1 MPMNLIN
8 IFRTICPNAKE
19 YTFFPSTCGTF
30 STTDHIL
37 DYKSSRSKFKKIE
50 IISSIFFDQNAMSRY
65 QLQRKTCNKNSN
77 IWSLNNMSLSKN
89 KLLKK

>member
-1 MPMNLIN
+1 MQKNTL
-8 IFRTICPNAKE
+8 
-19 YTFFPSTCGTF
+19 F
-30 STTDHIL
+30 SQVHVEHSATDHIL
-37 DYKSSRSKFKKIE
+37 DYKSSLSKFKKTE

-77 IWSLNNMSLSKN
+77 IWSLNNMSLSKK